1 MEFMPESAPTATL
14 ILLFTGFLLFVTVLA
29 AVHALAAG
37 KRNRAGMLLL
47 SAFAVAALYVAAI
60 VIASVSSH
68 DRVLAGG
75 ESKYFCEI
83 DCHLAYSVMGVTR
96 TKTIETVR
104 GPSTAQGVFYIVDV
118 KVWFDERT
126 ISPRRGDFPL
136 APDPRKVLVVTDDGR
151 EYVVLP
157 EFGMDLARPLRPGE
171 SHEATLVFDL
181 PEKAVNPR
189 LWIAASGLMSHL
201 IIGHE
206 NSPLHKKVTFSL
218 GD

>member
-14 ILLFTGFLLFVTVLA
+14 LLLFTGFLLFVTLLA

-37 KRNRAGMLLL
+37 KRDRAGMLLL
-47 SAFAVAALYVAAI
+47 GAVTVAALYVAA
-60 VIASVSSH
+60 VVVASVSSH
-68 DRVLAGG
+68 DRVLAAG

-83 DCHLAYSVMGVTR
+83 DCHLAYSVTGVTR
-96 TKTIETVR
+96 TKTIESPQGAKAAR
-104 GPSTAQGVFYIVDV
+104 GVFYIVDV
-118 KVWFDERT
+118 RVWFDERT

-136 APDPRKVLVVTDDGR
+136 TPDPRNVSVVTEDGAR
-151 EYVVLP
+151 YPVLP
-157 EFGMDLARPLRPGE
+157 DLGVDLARPLRPGE